1 MKNDFDWASVATIV
15 EVNLGQ
21 PSVDFTF
28 VRGALLSIDVGLIM
42 MLMRRL
48 MIVLLGLLVASR

>member
-21 PSVDFTF
+21 LSVDFTF

>member
-1 MKNDFDWASVATIV
+1 MKNDFDWACVATIV
-15 EVNLGQ
+15 KVNLGRL
-21 PSVDFTF
+21 SVDFTF